1 MKRKEL
7 ILGFVQLGKLF
18 TVLGRDEDWNA
29 TETGLTEEEFNQ
41 LKTLVN
47 KQFFFNG
54 WFIKENVERALRS
67 LGSQLTNEKLEE
79 WVAPYSFSE
88 TPKKVAIIM
97 AGNIPLVGFHDFLS
111 VLISGNSAV
120 CKLSSDDKSLLP
132 ALVDCLIKFF
142 PEVKDRI
149 TFTIGR
155 IGEVDAVIA
164 TGSDNSL
171 TYFNQYFGKYPH
183 IFRKN
188 RTSVAVIRGDESK
201 EDFNALGH
209 DIFDYFG
216 LGCRNVS
223 HLFLPQGFELKR
235 FFEGIIGHS
244 NVINHN
250 KYGNNYDYNKAIF
263 LMNQHVLFDN
273 NFVLLRESNLLFSPL
288 SMVHYQFYEKQEEI
302 DAYLHTFQDKIQVVV
317 GKNYT
322 PFGNAQNPILS
333 DYADGVDTLKFLNGL
348 K

>member
-1 MKRKEL
+1 M
-7 ILGFVQLGKLF
+7 
-18 TVLGRDEDWNA
+18 
-29 TETGLTEEEFNQ
+29 
-41 LKTLVN
+41 
-47 KQFFFNG
+47 
-54 WFIKENVERALRS
+54 RS